1 MLSIVA
7 GDGGMGRAVAAAVAG
22 RDTPPLAILGLP
34 DSPSGHGPSAFRG
47 AEIVFEF
54 SVGEAVAQ
62 NVATALDGGVRHFV
76 IGTTN
81 WAADRDRVQALL
93 VQNGADAVA
102 SSNFSLGVTL
112 FARLVEDAARLFGP
126 FAEYDPY
133 LVEWHRRS
141 KTDRPSGTALELS
154 RRLIAAHP
162 RKTRVAGL
170 MAQGSPAPEEL
181 DVSVIRAGAAPG
193 MHLVGFDAPGE
204 SLEMR
209 LTARDRS
216 AYAAG
221 AVTAAE
227 WLLAEPRDPGFHTF
241 DEVVE
246 FDHCQAGGGDGDGID
261 DGFEWLDRGR
271 RPFERRPSPVSPLSD
286 GEITA
291 NLDRPS
297 IANRRRPA
305 HVPTD
310 PQPTEE

>member
-7 GDGGMGRAVAAAVAG
+7 GDGGMGRAVAAALAG
-22 RDTPPLAILGLP
+22 RGTPPLAILGMP
-34 DSPSGHGPSAFRG
+34 ESSAGHDPTAFRG
-47 AEIVFEF
+47 ADVLFEF
-54 SVGEAVAQ
+54 SVGEAVLQ
-62 NVATALDGGVRHFV
+62 NVAAALSGGVCRFV
-76 IGTTN
+76 VGTTN
-81 WAADRDRVQALL
+81 WAGDRDRVEALL
-93 VQNGADAVA
+93 VRHGASAVA
-102 SSNFSLGVTL
+102 SANFSLGVML

-126 FAEYDPY
+126 FPEYDPY

-141 KTDRPSGTALELS
+141 KADRPSGTALELS

-162 RKTRVAGL
+162 RKTRVAQP

-227 WLLAEPRDPGFHTF
+227 WLVAEVRRPGFNSF
-241 DEVVE
+241 DAVV
-246 FDHCQAGGGDGDGID
+246 DSIIAQQA
-261 DGFEWLDRGR
+261 DRS
-271 RPFERRPSPVSPLSD
+271 PSAGSGSQSD
-286 GEITA
+286 GRGPAGSRSATA
-291 NLDRPS
+291 SRP
-297 IANRRRPA
+297 
-305 HVPTD
+305 
-310 PQPTEE
+310 